1 MNKLRFKLVFS
12 KRLGMLVPIAEIS
25 RSHQKTVSPAP
36 AAQPAAAP
44 DSSAQA
50 FWRIS
55 SGSVALLLAGCLSW
69 LSAPVL
75 AMDANT
81 LPTGGNII
89 SGAGN
94 INVNGNTMN
103 VNTLTNKAIIHW
115 DSLNVGANARLNFNM
130 LNASSSVLNRVM
142 GSSASLIDGMLTSNG
157 HVYIVNQNGIYFGAG
172 SQINVG
178 SLTATTLDN
187 LINNNIEAIYN
198 NGILSNTTAPVFSF
212 ADVVG
217 VIDVAKGATISTAQ
231 GGRVMLL
238 APDVKNSGVI
248 KTPNGQT
255 ILAAGKTVYL
265 STLDDFAGL
274 LVEVSS
280 GGTATNL
287 GDIIVG
293 SGNATLVGLAV
304 NQGGRISAN
313 TTIRAN
319 GSVFLKAKQITQFN
333 TPLSD
338 VYGHVTLAEG
348 SETSVTIDKNDPETV
363 KNAQSIL
370 KSKVEITGQDIDIEG
385 KIVANSGVVDVLG
398 KSNVGTTSL
407 FLGEH
412 ASIDVSGVD
421 ANAPMS
427 RNQLAIQLYSQ
438 QLNDSPI
445 LRGGALFGQTLYLDA
460 RKGTGLIS
468 QAVINDALLSQERTL
483 AERMTEGGSISL
495 IANNVVAKSGSVLDT
510 SAGTTTYSAGNIR
523 ESQVFYNG
531 KWINASD
538 AVAGVPYS
546 GINNQYNIDSARW
559 GVTRSWDLGGSN
571 QGRMQAGYTESGNAG
586 AVRVDADE
594 LAFQASVIAK
604 TTPGTFQRGD
614 YANVSMP
621 LGGKFT
627 LNYMGSGALNLTSN
641 VSPLGD
647 DFTKDSQLSNEQK
660 QLSELNTSILANG
673 VNRLTINALAS
684 KVNILDSLTADPKG
698 ALAISAVG
706 GINVNKD
713 IHFAGGTIALASNP
727 VAPTMVAEGVTISTA
742 GLFVNDLPGVAG
754 AMSSPV
760 AIDGGKITI
769 SDGLV
774 LKDNAKIDAS
784 AGAWIDNKGKVKM
797 GHGGDVEVTLAQNHL
812 PEGAITSYGMTNGA
826 TQTKGGTLTVNLQGP
841 SGNSGVSQVQL
852 GGVNPQAANT
862 LYLSESFFKAGG
874 FSGYVIDNHN
884 QPLGSIVVGD
894 AANSVVNIAPQQASR
909 VLVAGARAQSNHADI
924 SDLTSTV
931 TLPAFARAP
940 VSLKLNAGN
949 QFTLNSNASIVTD
962 APMQAGGATGDV
974 TITSKGQM
982 TILGDIIA
990 PSANIQLAVTTQPGN
1005 LNLPNAQF
1013 DNTLSLFLGSEA
1025 NISAKA
1031 TYTAPPSADGTL
1043 KNRQLID
1050 AGKVSLKTDNGVLIL
1065 KEGSQIDVSGT
1076 SGAVDLPVA
1085 GGFVRQQVDANAGTI
1100 SLAARDGLAL
1110 DGGLTGK
1117 ASGNG
1122 AAGTL
1127 NITLG
1132 GVDATG
1138 TEGNV
1143 NDPLYYPAGQRI
1155 LTVTQ
1160 QHQVLSSANS
1170 PGSTVGNLIDT
1181 SDPQKPLTN
1190 AIGKGQISQEQIA
1203 KGGFDNLS
1211 LRVDDV
1217 VANANS
1223 GIVFANGLTLNV
1235 PSALTLDATSV
1246 AGGANVTASSIVLT
1260 NNNSWALANPVAANQ
1275 SLSFNAD
1282 FIDVIGTVAFTNIN
1296 ELHLNSKSDIRLS
1309 GIRSKASNT
1318 GTLYT
1323 PEKLVM
1329 DAAQIYP
1336 VTQHTFNLNPTGVN
1350 TSIEIRNSA
1359 NAPSQVP
1366 MSAQGTLNLN
1376 AKQIVQS
1383 GTLRAPLG
1391 QINLNASDKIV
1402 LSPNS
1407 ITSVSAEGS
1416 LIPLAVTMLGGSRL
1430 ISDANSVQD
1439 EIVFNGKKITLNS
1452 GTIDIQDNAKVDISG
1467 GGDTIAYEWIKG
1479 IGGSVDILNQKG
1491 YYAVLPGLNN
1501 QYAPYDFNMQS
1512 SSDVALGQA
1521 VYLSGG
1527 NGLAAG
1533 KYTLLPAHYALLPG
1547 AYLVR
1552 ADGATSQPVNTS
1564 LAMLNGSTNMSGY
1577 LTKLDDTSRGQYA
1590 SFNVMNGNVFRD
1602 NANSKDYK
1610 GPADYLTTLGNSFFS
1625 KRALANNQAVAERPL
1640 DAGQL
1645 SIQAS
1650 QQLSLN
1656 GQIAGK
1662 SVAGGKG
1669 ALVDISSNQIQVVS
1683 NLGGAAAGVL
1693 QLSADQLSNIEADS
1707 ILLGGTRQ
1715 FSNGK
1720 YVITT
1725 QATQVVVEN
1734 DADHAVENQELI
1746 LTAKDNVQLK
1756 AGAVIKTAASTLAN
1770 KGKVELETNG
1780 AGALLAVSANNELV
1794 LTRTGASASTGDLS
1808 IAAGA
1813 SVASDYSAVLDS
1825 TRSFDKSGDVVLA
1838 KNGILT
1844 LGSQQ
1849 FALGAN
1855 SPVPGTRIDAAT
1867 LQAYGQL
1874 SSLILNSYQQID
1886 LYGALQFGT
1895 PQLNLTLN
1903 TTGIAHHGVGDVVV
1917 NANTLVLKNTLGNS
1931 FTPAVGGG
1939 AANLVFNTENTT
1951 FGKADQGF
1959 NIAGFD
1965 QVAFNANQQ
1974 LKFSE
1979 TGTLNVNAA
1988 TTTLTSG
1995 VVTADTGANYALN
2008 ASGQLQLAS
2017 NQKQVAET
2025 TGLGAKLSLSSQAT
2039 TLGGKVE
2046 LLAGQ
2051 FKAVSTQGNLVVA
2064 ENANISTRAATVQF
2078 DKQTSKTSS
2087 AGDISLVSNTGNVE
2101 IKQHALVDVSGGDKS
2116 GNAGSVQVEAKQGRL
2131 LVADGSLKGQA
2142 AAGNKTGS
2150 VKLDV
2155 AQLDNFSAVN
2165 QALESGDF
2173 KQSRD
2178 IRVRNGN
2185 VVIAAADTV
2194 TAHNFSLGVDNGN
2207 ATVAG
2212 HINADGNKGGDVA
2225 IYANGL
2231 VTLDSTAQI
2240 TARGQQANQSVGD
2253 LQTGSG
2259 GSVLLSAN
2267 SLSTVNAVSAAS
2279 GAVIDTSGYDAA
2291 AHGNVGL
2298 DGYDGSVTLR
2308 GSRGTTGTANSVNV
2322 AFNTTAA
2329 IKGASEVR
2337 VEGTRSYTTPTFN
2350 AANMAG
2356 MIADTNAFYN
2366 ANSGAG
2372 NYAATQDGSVIKVLP
2387 HIEVRSTNGNSV
2399 SDMAVAADVNLSAF
2413 GSLLAGRGGSLTL
2426 RSNGNLAMN
2435 GSLSD
2440 GFTNALANGVMQSN
2454 IDTFSYNLIAG
2465 ADYTAANLTETVNG
2479 IGNFSLASNKLI
2491 RTGEG
2496 DITIA
2501 AGKNIQLDAN
2511 ANIYTLGKTVANL
2524 DGFTPPPS
2532 TGNAR
2537 NRNNI
2542 NATGSYVNN
2551 GGNITLL
2558 AGQDINAVTSGQTV
2572 NEWLSRQGSSTTD
2585 TSWWIRA
2592 DQFNQGVAALAGGDV
2607 NVRAGGNV
2615 SNLGLSS
2622 ATNAQFDTAGV
2633 NPTNRSLVNGGGDI
2647 NVAVGGNLTN
2657 GIYYSGRGAINIDV
2671 DGAVQKVGNTGTVVA
2686 LQDATATINAGT
2698 GAVIETVFNPTLW
2711 MQNTNVTNATSL
2723 TFFNSYTSNSA
2734 FSVSSLAGNLSIG
2747 QSNPASLNNNTLFD
2761 DSNSSLNAVIV
2772 NDMAAVHPGIVNAT
2786 AFSGGMTVNKM
2797 ILVPSAK
2804 GALNLLANQSIV
2816 APVSADSRQ
2825 SPVAQILMSNADA
2838 SVFSINSPFNGSPSN
2853 NLDLFGALK
2862 TNNALVSSNANTQ
2875 NMAVI
2880 VSKTGDVN
2888 LRGTP
2893 PASST
2898 SRGVFG
2904 LKTAMPAYISAGN
2917 NLILNASL
2925 QHNNPYDISVL
2936 KAGND
2941 ILMEVNQPLAMI
2953 EVNGP
2958 GDLIVQAGRDI
2969 NLGNSAG
2976 ILSRAN
2982 NINPNLPAYGSNIIM
2997 LAGVTDD
3004 SLDIAGFVRL
3014 YINPQGNGPANLK
3027 DGSALAEYRATV
3039 NQAVVDFMQKIAQKT
3054 LTIDEAMPMFLALD
3068 SNKQAPLIF
3077 DVFSKEMTLAIRDYV
3092 KTADTGRGDAL
3103 INGLFPSTNTYNG
3116 NISMYQSQVV
3126 TERAGNVSILL
3137 PGGVLNAGVAADTA
3151 SLPHGI
3157 GVVTERGGY
3166 INVFADKGF
3175 EVNQSKVKS
3184 LYGGDLI
3191 AWVNNGDIDAGRGS
3205 KTAVSIPE
3213 RIINIDNDGNVVVE
3227 VKGVASGSGLATETY
3242 DPDGPSGNQTAP
3254 KAGTVYLAAP
3264 RGVLDAGEAGVSSA
3278 GDLFVGALVINNAT
3292 NFSAAGASA
3301 GVPVAD
3307 TGSLAGSL
3315 AGVTST
3321 AAGVSN
3327 AMTENLANQMGNQN
3341 VAPKELPPIVT
3352 VKTIRLED

>member
-36 AAQPAAAP
+36 AAPATVAP
-44 DSSAQA
+44 DTSAQS

-55 SGSVALLLAGCLSW
+55 TGSVALLLAGCLSW
-69 LSAPVL
+69 MSAPVL

-130 LNASSSVLNRVM
+130 LNASASVLNRVM

-217 VIDVAKGATISTAQ
+217 VIDVAKGATISTTQ

-248 KTPNGQT
+248 TTPNGQT

-363 KNAQSIL
+363 KNAQAIL
-370 KSKVEITGQDIDIEG
+370 KSKVEITGKDIDIEG

-398 KSNVGTTSL
+398 KTNVGTTSL

-510 SAGTTTYSAGNIR
+510 SAGTITYAAGNIR

-546 GINNQYNIDSARW
+546 GINNQYNIDNARW

-571 QGRMQAGYTESGNAG
+571 AGVMQAGYTEGGNAG

-594 LAFQASVIAK
+594 LAFQAKVIAK

-684 KVNILDSLTADPKG
+684 KVNVLDSLTADPKG
-698 ALAISAVG
+698 ALAISAIG

-713 IHFAGGTIALASNP
+713 IHFAGGTIALSSNP
-727 VAPTMVAEGVTISTA
+727 VAPTVVAEGVTISTA
-742 GLFVNDLPGVAG
+742 GLFVNDLPGIAG

-784 AGAWIDNKGKVKM
+784 AGAWIANNGQVKM
-797 GHGGDVEVTLAQNHL
+797 GHGGDVDVTLAQNHL
-812 PEGAITSYGMTNGA
+812 PEGAITSYGMTNGT

-862 LYLSESFFKAGG
+862 LWLSESFFKAGG

-894 AANSVVNIAPQQASR
+894 AANSVVTIAPQQASR
-909 VLVAGARAQSNHADI
+909 VLVAGARGQANHADI
-924 SDLTSTV
+924 SDLTTAV

-940 VSLKLNAGN
+940 ASLKLNAGH
-949 QFTLNSNASIVTD
+949 QFTLNSNAAIVTD
-962 APMQAGGATGDV
+962 APIQAGGATGDV

-990 PSANIQLAVTTQPGN
+990 PSANIQLAVTGQPGN
-1005 LNLPNAQF
+1005 YNLPNAQF
-1013 DNTLSLFLGSEA
+1013 DNTLSLFVGSEA

-1050 AGKVSLKTDNGVLIL
+1050 AGKISLKTDNGVLIL

-1085 GGFVRQQVDANAGTI
+1085 GGYVRQQVDANAGTI
-1100 SLAARDGLAL
+1100 SLAARDGMAL
-1110 DGGLTGK
+1110 DGNLTGR
-1117 ASGNG
+1117 ASGSA

-1138 TEGNV
+1138 TEGNI
-1143 NDPLYYPAGQRI
+1143 NEPLYYPGGQRI

-1160 QHQVLSSANS
+1160 QHEVLSSANL
-1170 PGSTVGNLIDT
+1170 PGSSVSNLIDT

-1190 AIGKGQISQEQIA
+1190 AIGKGQISQAQIA

-1217 VANANS
+1217 TANANS

-1235 PSALTLDATSV
+1235 PSALTLDAASI
-1246 AGGANVTASSIVLT
+1246 AGGANVTASNIVLT
-1260 NNNSWALANPVAANQ
+1260 NNNSWGLTNPVAANQ

-1282 FIDVIGTVAFTNIN
+1282 FIDIIGTVAFTNIN

-1309 GIRSKASNT
+1309 GIRSKASNA

-1336 VTQHTFNLNPTGVN
+1336 VTQHTYTLNPTGAN

-1359 NAPSQVP
+1359 HAQSQVP

-1376 AKQIVQS
+1376 AQQIVQS

-1430 ISDANSVQD
+1430 ISDPSSVQD
-1439 EIVFNGKKITLNS
+1439 EVVFNGKKITLN
-1452 GTIDIQDNAKVDISG
+1452 GATIDIQDNAKVDISG
-1467 GGDTIAYEWIKG
+1467 GGDTMAYEWIKG

-1491 YYAVLPGLNN
+1491 YYAVLPSLNN
-1501 QYAPYDFNMQS
+1501 QYSPYDFNMQS

-1552 ADGATSQPVNTS
+1552 ADGASAQPVNTS
-1564 LAMLNGSTNMSGY
+1564 LARLDGSMSMSGY

-1590 SFNVMNGNVFRD
+1590 SFNVMNGDVFRN

-1610 GPADYLTTLGNSFFS
+1610 GQAEYLTTLGNSFFS
-1625 KRALANNQAVAERPL
+1625 KRALANNQAVSDRPL

-1669 ALVDISSNQIQVVS
+1669 ALVDITSNQIQVVS
-1683 NLGGAAAGVL
+1683 NLGAAAAGVLQPGVL

-1715 FSNGK
+1715 FTNGK
-1720 YVITT
+1720 YVVTT
-1725 QATQVVVEN
+1725 QASQVVVEN

-1746 LTAKDNVQLK
+1746 LTAKDSVQVK
-1756 AGAVIKTAASTLAN
+1756 AGAVIKTAASTLA

-1780 AGALLAVSANNELV
+1780 SGALLAVSANNELV

-1813 SVASDYSAVLDS
+1813 RVESDYSAVLDS
-1825 TRSFDKSGDVVLA
+1825 TRSFDKSGDVLLA

-1849 FALGAN
+1849 FALGTN
-1855 SPVPGTRIDAAT
+1855 SPVAGTKIDAAT

-1886 LYGALQFGT
+1886 LYGALEFGS
-1895 PQLNLTLN
+1895 PSLNLTLN
-1903 TTGIAHHGVGDVVV
+1903 TTGLAHHGAGDVVV

-1951 FGKADQGF
+1951 FGKADHGF

-1965 QVAFNANQQ
+1965 QVAINANQQ
-1974 LKFSE
+1974 VKFSE
-1979 TGTLNVNAA
+1979 TGALNVNAA

-2017 NQKQVAET
+2017 NNKQVAET
-2025 TGLGAKLSLSSQAT
+2025 TGLGAKLTVSSQAT
-2039 TLGGKVE
+2039 TIDGKVE

-2051 FKAVSTQGNLVVA
+2051 FKAVSSQGNLVVA

-2078 DKQTSKTSS
+2078 DKQTAKTSN
-2087 AGDISLVSNTGNVE
+2087 AGDISLVSNSGNVE
-2101 IKQHALVDVSGGDKS
+2101 IKQNALVDVSGGDKS

-2165 QALESGDF
+2165 QALENGDF
-2173 KQSRD
+2173 NQSRD

-2231 VTLDSTAQI
+2231 VTLENTAQI

-2259 GSVLLSAN
+2259 GTVLLSAN

-2291 AHGNVGL
+2291 AHGQVGL

-2308 GSRGTTGTANSVNV
+2308 GNRGTTGTANTVNV

-2337 VEGTRSYTTPTFN
+2337 VEGTRSYTTPNFN
-2350 AANMAG
+2350 AVNMAG

-2366 ANSGAG
+2366 ANTGAG
-2372 NYAATQDGSVIKVLP
+2372 NYAATQDGGVIKVLP
-2387 HIEVRSTNGNSV
+2387 HIEVRSTSGNSV
-2399 SDMAVAADVNLSAF
+2399 SDMAVGSDVNLSAF

-2440 GFTNALANGVMQSN
+2440 GFTTALATGVMQSN
-2454 IDTFSYNLIAG
+2454 IETFSYNLIAG
-2465 ADYTAANLTETVNG
+2465 ADYSAANLTETVNG

-2572 NEWLSRQGSSTTD
+2572 NEWLSRQGSATND

-2633 NPTNRSLVNGGGDI
+2633 NPTNNSLVNGGGDI

-2657 GIYYSGRGAINIDV
+2657 GIYYSGRGAITIDV
-2671 DGAVQKVGNTGTVVA
+2671 DGAVQKEGTTGTVVA

-2711 MQNTNVTNATSL
+2711 MQNSNVTNATSL

-2734 FSVSSLAGNLSIG
+2734 FSVASLAGDLSIG
-2747 QSNPASLNNNTLFD
+2747 QSNPASLNYNTLFND
-2761 DSNSSLNAVIV
+2761 FSALNAVIV

-2786 AFSGGMTVNKM
+2786 AFSGGMSVNKM

-2804 GALNLLANQSIV
+2804 GALNLLANQTIV
-2816 APVSADSRQ
+2816 SPVASDSRQ

-2838 SVFSINSPFNGSPSN
+2838 SVLSINTPFNGSPSN

-2862 TNNALVSSNANTQ
+2862 TNNALVSSNTNTQ

-2893 PASST
+2893 PASTT

-2904 LKTAMPAYISAGN
+2904 LKTSMPVYISAGN
-2917 NLILNASL
+2917 NLILNTSI

-2982 NINPNLPAYGSNIIM
+2982 NINPNLAGNGANIIM

-3014 YINPQGNGPANLK
+3014 YINPEGNGPANLK
-3027 DGSALAEYRATV
+3027 DDSALAVYRATV
-3039 NQAVVDFMQKIAQKT
+3039 NQAVVDFMQKIAQRT
-3054 LTIDEAMPMFLALD
+3054 LTIDEAMPLFLALD

-3077 DVFSKEMTLAIRDYV
+3077 DVFSKEMTLA
-3092 KTADTGRGDAL
+3092 
-3103 INGLFPSTNTYNG
+3103 
-3116 NISMYQSQVV
+3116 
-3126 TERAGNVSILL
+3126 
-3137 PGGVLNAGVAADTA
+3137 
-3151 SLPHGI
+3151 
-3157 GVVTERGGY
+3157 
-3166 INVFADKGF
+3166 
-3175 EVNQSKVKS
+3175 
-3184 LYGGDLI
+3184 
-3191 AWVNNGDIDAGRGS
+3191 
-3205 KTAVSIPE
+3205 
-3213 RIINIDNDGNVVVE
+3213 
-3227 VKGVASGSGLATETY
+3227 
-3242 DPDGPSGNQTAP
+3242 
-3254 KAGTVYLAAP
+3254 
-3264 RGVLDAGEAGVSSA
+3264 
-3278 GDLFVGALVINNAT
+3278 
-3292 NFSAAGASA
+3292 
-3301 GVPVAD
+3301 
-3307 TGSLAGSL
+3307 
-3315 AGVTST
+3315 
-3321 AAGVSN
+3321 
-3327 AMTENLANQMGNQN
+3327 
-3341 VAPKELPPIVT
+3341 
-3352 VKTIRLED
+3352 